1 MNTRC
6 YYTAVMGLGAL
17 VSLTGCEQMNET
29 RGTQVPSAVRADA
42 TQQGRNPGSTHTVR
56 KPVTTPAGTD
66 SGTDSGNTRAGTAPD
81 NTAENTVDRLGDTK
95 TPFDQSESS
104 GDIKITAAI
113 RRAIMT
119 DDSMSMNA
127 QNSKIVTD
135 RSGVVTLRG
144 VVDSQAEKDSIDAKA
159 NAVVGVTQV
168 VNQLDVK
175 SN

>member
-1 MNTRC
+1 MNTKC
-6 YYTAVMGLGAL
+6 FTAVLGLGAL
-17 VSLTGCEQMNET
+17 VSLTGCEQMNEP
-29 RGTQVPSAVRADA
+29 RGTQPPSAVRTDV
-42 TQQGRNPGSTHTVR
+42 TQQGTNPGSTHTVR

-66 SGTDSGNTRAGTAPD
+66 SGNTRADTKPD

-104 GDIKITAAI
+104 DDIKITAEI
-113 RRAIMT
+113 RRAIMN

-159 NAVVGVTQV
+159 NAVVGVTRV

-175 SN
+175 TN